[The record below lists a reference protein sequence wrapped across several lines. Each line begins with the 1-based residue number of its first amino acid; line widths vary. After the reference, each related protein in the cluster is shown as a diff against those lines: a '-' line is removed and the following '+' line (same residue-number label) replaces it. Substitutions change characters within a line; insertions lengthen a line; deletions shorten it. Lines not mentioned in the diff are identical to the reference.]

1 MDAAEQDLDAKLYK
15 ASGTLLNEVKFKL
28 PLLLF
33 NPGTNPPKPRLQIL
47 NIKCD
52 ELRQLVRPSTR

>member
-28 PLLLF
+28 SLLLSH
-33 NPGTNPPKPRLQIL
+33 PGTHPPKPRLQIL

-52 ELRQLVRPSTR
+52 ELRQLVRTSTR